1 MCLLLQELCK
11 SKVQKKKKV
20 EFEMSINSIL
30 QESMVKVR
38 EALALLDSLMKFFL
52 QVSNQYQ
59 KTLTAEGV
67 TSDEPWVNKVEFIS
81 QVMCH
86 QVAA

>member
-20 EFEMSINSIL
+20 EFEMSINSII